1 MENLH
6 VVLCRAE
13 SGGNVG
19 AVCRA
24 MASMGASSLIL
35 ADCAELDEV
44 QVRMYSLA
52 AYPLYQNARR
62 CPTLQEAL
70 SAISYA
76 AAFTRRVGRWR
87 KESMDVRAW
96 APVTAARLDCPI
108 GIVFGNERDGLNDIE
123 LGCCDEAIH
132 IPSAS
137 GFPSLN
143 LSHAVQ
149 LALWEIRRAFLSAG
163 SAVPAGQELSN
174 GKLPATRE
182 QYLATAHTVNERL
195 LKAGFFKLS
204 GKVENE
210 NFLREVCSRAG
221 LSSTELERFGKL
233 FMKLA
238 AMDGP
243 DAHSRRSP

>member
-1 MENLH
+1 MTDDLMENLH

-35 ADCAELDEV
+35 ADCGDFDEV

-52 AYPLYQNARR
+52 AYPLYVNARR
-62 CPTLQEAL
+62 YATLQEAL
-70 SAISYA
+70 SSLPYA

-87 KESMDVRAW
+87 KESMDIREW
-96 APVTAARLDCPI
+96 APVTAARLSAPL
-108 GIVFGNERDGLNDIE
+108 GIVFGNERDGLSDLE

-132 IPSAS
+132 IPSS
-137 GFPSLN
+137 SRFPSLN

-149 LALWEIRRAFLSAG
+149 LALWEVRRAASTLPQVSSPKKQPA
-163 SAVPAGQELSN
+163 SREEYRAVAQ
-174 GKLPATRE
+174 A
-182 QYLATAHTVNERL
+182 ANERL
-195 LKAGFFKLS
+195 LSAGFFKIS
-204 GKVENE
+204 GKKENE
-210 NFLREVCSRAG
+210 DFLREVCSRAG
-221 LSSTELERFGKL
+221 LSSSELERFVKL

-238 AMDGP
+238 AMESP
-243 DAHSRRSP
+243 EAFSRRSP